1 MFNDRWKLP
10 RAGFGSSRGA
20 VFSPPA
26 IDAAGR
32 SSNSGGNV
40 YSRHSHGLEQFF
52 NHIEDRSG
60 LQLLDF
66 SGVSQANVG
75 FITSL
80 GCKLYSDDL
89 IQSLDLA
96 FGGGDIYEN
105 QSQPERIDTFLNQNL
120 NFPENHFD
128 GVLLWDVPGFLAPP
142 LLKAAV
148 DRLRR
153 MVRPGSYLMA
163 MFHAEDRAS
172 QVPVYSYRIS
182 DAKTLLLSPRGS
194 RKPAQF
200 FNNRAVENLFQ
211 GFESVKF
218 FLTRDSLREVI
229 VKR

>member
-1 MFNDRWKLP
+1 
-10 RAGFGSSRGA
+10 
-20 VFSPPA
+20 
-26 IDAAGR
+26 
-32 SSNSGGNV
+32 
-40 YSRHSHGLEQFF
+40 
-52 NHIEDRSG
+52 
-60 LQLLDF
+60 
-66 SGVSQANVG
+66 
-75 FITSL
+75 
-80 GCKLYSDDL
+80 
-89 IQSLDLA
+89 
-96 FGGGDIYEN
+96 
-105 QSQPERIDTFLNQNL
+105 
-120 NFPENHFD
+120 
-128 GVLLWDVPGFLAPP
+128 
-142 LLKAAV
+142 
-148 DRLRR
+148 

>member
-1 MFNDRWKLP
+1 MFSDRWKLP
-10 RAGFGSSRGA
+10 RAGSPRGSVSSRPVA
-20 VFSPPA
+20 E
-26 IDAAGR
+26 AAGR
-32 SSNSGGNV
+32 SSNSGGDV

-52 NHIEDRSG
+52 NHIEDQPG

-105 QSQPERIDTFLNQNL
+105 QSQPERIDAFLDQNL

-128 GVLLWDVPGFLAPP
+128 GVLLWDVLGFLAPP
-142 LLKAAV
+142 LLKASV

-182 DAKTLLLSPRGS
+182 DAQTLLLSPRGS
-194 RKPAQF
+194 RQPAQF